1 MSKGKIIIKKS
12 SRRFFGLRQL
22 TDSRR
27 PCICRLLKNIVCLF
41 LMMFALGVSQL
52 YSQTPGEKW
61 DSKGYI
67 KFMQSINF
75 VEGFDSLWVDNL
87 FHNRLNFN
95 WYPENN
101 LRVTAEIRNRIFY
114 GDLVR
119 LIPNYGDLVDV
130 YNDYFDLSVNLVNQS
145 DLVIHSMIDRLYFQ
159 WTRNK
164 FELTAGRQRIN
175 WGINLAWNPN
185 DIFNA
190 YSFFDFDYE
199 ERPGTDGLR
208 LQYHTGFASS
218 FEVAANM
225 TGHIE
230 EWTAGALWK
239 FNRWNYDLQVL
250 GGIMEGDVVLGG
262 GWSGNISGAGFRG
275 EFSHFLP
282 FQDSDWNSNVISA
295 VAALDY
301 MFPSTLYLYGSYLY
315 NNGREMGSSLID
327 LGFTGERLSA
337 KNLMPF
343 RHSLFLQGQYTFH
356 PLLNGRMA
364 VMYFPVTNGG
374 FFLNPN
380 LSWSLAENWDLDLV
394 GQIYY
399 ANLNNRIQ
407 ALAKYLFWRVRWSF

>member
-1 MSKGKIIIKKS
+1 MKTTVYSI
-12 SRRFFGLRQL
+12 
-22 TDSRR
+22 
-27 PCICRLLKNIVCLF
+27 LL
-41 LMMFALGVSQL
+41 MFALSTSES

-61 DSKGYI
+61 DSRGYI

-75 VEGFDSLWVDNL
+75 VDGFDSLWVDNL

-95 WYPENN
+95 WYPESN
-101 LRVTAEIRNRIFY
+101 LRFTAEIRNRIFY

-130 YNDYFDLSVNLVNQS
+130 YNDYFDLSVLVDRS
-145 DLVIHSMIDRLYFQ
+145 DLVFHSMIDRLYFQ

-164 FELTAGRQRIN
+164 FEMTAGRQRIN

-208 LQYHTGFASS
+208 FQYHTGFASS

-225 TGHIE
+225 AGHIE

-239 FNRWNYDLQVL
+239 FNRWNYDLQFL

-282 FQDSDWNSNVISA
+282 FHDSDWNSNIISA

-301 MFPSTLYLYGSYLY
+301 MFPSTFYLYGSYLY
-315 NNGREMGSSLID
+315 NNGRERGSSLID